1 MKVQNSGGN
10 AEATTNV
17 RFNPPKQ
24 PTVTIVQPANN
35 SSVTTAATTLKA
47 TTQNVAS
54 KSEVSVLF
62 NGRAVSNFSFDAG
75 RQEVTASLT
84 LEGGNNVV
92 TVKVQNSGGNAEAIA
107 NVRYNPLKP
116 PVVTIT
122 NPATTDYNSKG
133 KNYNLVAAIQNVDN
147 KRDILVKVDGQ
158 SQSNFTFTAASGE
171 LSLPLTLKAGANV
184 VVINARN
191 SAGSDEKTTRINYTA
206 PQLPVV
212 NITAPQDNATVTT
225 STVTLQATVR
235 YVSDKK
241 EVTVT
246 NDKSS
251 VAFTLNGENLSA
263 TVTGLKK
270 GSNRVEVK
278 AKNSDGVAD
287 DFVIIVYEPIV
298 QPKPEV
304 RFVQPA
310 KAGSISKG
318 STANLVAEVK
328 NVASKSD
335 LVLKINNVAT
345 ADFDFD
351 PAKGELKKTLNLS
364 TGTNTIEIEASNS
377 GGKATATTTILYS
390 GGSSAQAPV
399 ITIASVSQPTTNPL
413 NPNVGRS
420 TVIATIQY
428 VSSKDQ
434 VTFSIN
440 GRLISD
446 FSFNAKTGVFD
457 CTFELE
463 RGANNLKLRAET
475 PNGADEETRT
485 INF

>member
-1 MKVQNSGGN
+1 
-10 AEATTNV
+10 
-17 RFNPPKQ
+17 
-24 PTVTIVQPANN
+24 
-35 SSVTTAATTLKA
+35 
-47 TTQNVAS
+47 
-54 KSEVSVLF
+54 
-62 NGRAVSNFSFDAG
+62 
-75 RQEVTASLT
+75 
-84 LEGGNNVV
+84 
-92 TVKVQNSGGNAEAIA
+92 
-107 NVRYNPLKP
+107 
-116 PVVTIT
+116 VTIT